1 MNSQNENAQK
11 ERFMVTVDEVP
22 FYRTKGDVSIY
33 SSNPKEVAVV
43 SAKTGLTDL
52 LQRKK
57 G

>member
-33 SSNPKEVAVV
+33 STNPKEVAVV